1 MRSRETHPD
10 MKVNVKKLRE
20 GARLPVY
27 GTQFAAGADLY
38 ALEEQPVVI
47 PAGETRFIHTGIAVE
62 LEEGKVGLVCAR
74 SGPSGKQEQ
83 VPAAKGGGVDRADR
97 GEVLVALHNHGKET
111 RTVES
116 GDRIAQLVVA
126 PVLHAEFEEA
136 EELSATVRGAGGF
149 GSTGKNG

>member
-1 MRSRETHPD
+1 MTPT
-10 MKVNVKKLRE
+10 LLA
-20 GARLPVY
+20 GARSCL
-27 GTQFAAGADLY
+27 
-38 ALEEQPVVI
+38 
-47 PAGETRFIHTGIAVE
+47 
-62 LEEGKVGLVCAR
+62 
-74 SGPSGKQEQ
+74 QER
-83 VPAAKGGGVDRADR
+83 P
-97 GEVLVALHNHGKET
+97 LHNHGKET